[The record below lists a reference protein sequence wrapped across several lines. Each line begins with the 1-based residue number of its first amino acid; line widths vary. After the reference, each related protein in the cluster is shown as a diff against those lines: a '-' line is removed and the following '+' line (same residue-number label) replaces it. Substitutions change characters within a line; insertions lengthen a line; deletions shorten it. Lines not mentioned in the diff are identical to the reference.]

1 MTPERV
7 QAIIASYGADDAR
20 WPAQERAAAL
30 VAVGH
35 DAALM
40 QSLVA
45 ARALDAAL
53 ELADSAALADADAA
67 APEDTDRA
75 ALDDVAA
82 ARLAR
87 AIVAAVAAADA
98 AHLPPPAPR
107 ADSRARAASLLRP
120 ALAAAATLLLGFS
133 LGFSGMFAATGG
145 DDDDALATEVGMA
158 AFTTA
163 TSAETLL
170 NAAGALHQTPGQR

>member
-53 ELADSAALADADAA
+53 ERADIATLADADSAAQ
-67 APEDTDRA
+67 EDTD
-75 ALDDVAA
+75 
-82 ARLAR
+82 
-87 AIVAAVAAADA
+87 
-98 AHLPPPAPR
+98 
-107 ADSRARAASLLRP
+107 
-120 ALAAAATLLLGFS
+120 LAAPL
-133 LGFSGMFAATGG
+133 
-145 DDDDALATEVGMA
+145 TE
-158 AFTTA
+158 
-163 TSAETLL
+163 
-170 NAAGALHQTPGQR
+170 Q